1 MCSQRQRLECL
12 LHILA
17 SLISFSLE
25 MNAESLYSFVDRDML
40 MQYEWGMGVG
50 HTYSWK
56 NPVVQHHAS
65 DSDGGFA
72 DAQEPDD
79 PSADAD
85 SGFQPDGVED
95 VATFCL
101 DDRENEYLDDGK
113 SDGDLPVESEE
124 EASYDEDD

>member
-1 MCSQRQRLECL
+1 M
-12 LHILA
+12 
-17 SLISFSLE
+17 
-25 MNAESLYSFVDRDML
+25 
-40 MQYEWGMGVG
+40 
-50 HTYSWK
+50 
-56 NPVVQHHAS
+56 
-65 DSDGGFA
+65 GGFT

-95 VATFCL
+95 VAAFCL
-101 DDRENEYLDDGK
+101 NDRENEYLDNGE

>member
-1 MCSQRQRLECL
+1 MCSRRQRLECL
-12 LHILA
+12 LHIPA

-40 MQYEWGMGVG
+40 MRYEWGMGIG

-56 NPVVQHHAS
+56 NPVMQHHAS
-65 DSDGGFA
+65 DSGGA
-72 DAQEPDD
+72 DAEEPDD
-79 PSADAD
+79 PTAEADLG
-85 SGFQPDGVED
+85 SQPDGAED

-101 DDRENEYLDDGK
+101 DNRENEYLDDEE

-124 EASYDEDD
+124 EVSSDEED